1 MAKVKISK
9 VKNFKENF
17 WKRGIA
23 KAVATPLQNGFEYN
37 VELYSFNKNFLGS
50 RVIPY
55 YQLDE
60 ELKCLGFK
68 SLDILC
74 EKRVII

>member
-1 MAKVKISK
+1 MSK

-23 KAVATPLQNGFEYN
+23 KAVATPQNNCFEYN
-37 VELYSFNKNFLGS
+37 VELYSFNKSFLGS

-60 ELKCLGFK
+60 ELKCLGFRR
-68 SLDILC
+68 LDILC
-74 EKRVII
+74 ERRVI

>member
-1 MAKVKISK
+1 MSRIE
-9 VKNFKENF
+9 NFKKNF

-23 KAVATPLQNGFEYN
+23 KAVATPFRNGFEYK
-37 VELYSFNKNFLGS
+37 VELYSFNKKFLGS

-60 ELKCLGFK
+60 ELKCLGFRR
-68 SLDILC
+68 LYTLC